1 MIVVAVALVVL
12 FFLVVEL
19 AAAIAPILII
29 VTLVPREDRPA
40 LAHLLSQ
47 IDSSRRLRLW
57 PALRAATA
65 HRRHLLSGRPPDG
78 PRR

>member
-1 MIVVAVALVVL
+1 MIVIAVALVVL
-12 FFLVVEL
+12 FFLIVEL

-40 LAHLLSQ
+40 LAHLLAQ
-47 IDSSRRLRLW
+47 VDSSRRLRLW

-65 HRRHLLSGRPPDG
+65 RRRDLISGRSPGG